1 MSAAIS
7 EAKAKMIAGVQMLA
21 EGVIAYIKE
30 LPEEFPAVSAGV
42 DVVSAGV
49 DVVGAGR
56 DGGDEDIG
64 TCTFPE
70 AARLLNVSPQT
81 VRRLCDRG
89 EIEYCEDPRTKWRR
103 PIRSSIREFHK
114 RTIGVAKD
122 GSK

>member
-30 LPEEFPAVSAGV
+30 MPEDFPAARTGGAVAGT
-42 DVVSAGV
+42 G
-49 DVVGAGR
+49 G
-56 DGGDEDIG
+56 DGGDEDIR

-70 AARLLNVSPQT
+70 AARMLNVSPQT

>member
-21 EGVIAYIKE
+21 EGVIAYIQQ
-30 LPEEFPAVSAGV
+30 LPEDFPAAG
-42 DVVSAGV
+42 AGV
-49 DVVGAGR
+49 DVVGAGG

-89 EIEYCEDPRTKWRR
+89 EIEYCEDPRTRWKR

-114 RTIGVAKD
+114 RPKGVAKD